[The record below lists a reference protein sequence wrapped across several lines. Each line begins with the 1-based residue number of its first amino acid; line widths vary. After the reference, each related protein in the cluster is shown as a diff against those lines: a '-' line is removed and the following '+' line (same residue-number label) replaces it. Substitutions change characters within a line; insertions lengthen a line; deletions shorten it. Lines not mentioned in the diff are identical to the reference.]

1 MFVSGSPT
9 LCFLSSRALRMLG
22 ISPSQ
27 DPSGGRYRQLSP
39 VLLRRP
45 AAVSPTSSSLET
57 QLSPFTGKHVK
68 TQPGTRPWPP
78 AVCRH
83 LDEVYPDLVQE
94 YHRVQLSFPSQYDN
108 LPLLS
113 RFGAFP
119 CPRPGTKP
127 LETPPSPDQHIF
139 RIKNLSI
146 HIIGSVSTVVRVFP
160 RIVLVR

>member
-1 MFVSGSPT
+1 M
-9 LCFLSSRALRMLG
+9 
-22 ISPSQ
+22 
-27 DPSGGRYRQLSP
+27 
-39 VLLRRP
+39 
-45 AAVSPTSSSLET
+45 ET
-57 QLSPFTGKHVK
+57 QLSPFSGNHVK

-94 YHRVQLSFPSQYDN
+94 YHRVQLSLPPQYDN
-108 LPLLS
+108 HPLLS

-139 RIKNLSI
+139 RIKYLSF
-146 HIIGSVSTVVRVFP
+146 HIIGSVFTGC
-160 RIVLVR
+160 

>member
-1 MFVSGSPT
+1 
-9 LCFLSSRALRMLG
+9 MLG

-127 LETPPSPDQHIF
+127 PETPPVLTNTFSGLKTSAF
-139 RIKNLSI
+139 TSLAVSLWLLGCLLELSW
-146 HIIGSVSTVVRVFP
+146 
-160 RIVLVR
+160 